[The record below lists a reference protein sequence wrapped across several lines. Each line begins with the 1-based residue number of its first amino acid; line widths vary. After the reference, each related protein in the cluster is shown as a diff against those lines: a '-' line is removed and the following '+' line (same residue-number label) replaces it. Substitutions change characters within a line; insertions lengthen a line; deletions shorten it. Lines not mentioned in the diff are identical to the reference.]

1 MTTRASDAY
10 HCRLMH
16 QKLFFGWDVP
26 GGFSSSF
33 LRVNWLLFYL
43 ALYVSLLLYI
53 CLFDMIVVCV
63 CFLIITK
70 KSFNVF
76 FRWGLS
82 GGDQDSLS
90 LFRWWW
96 WWCWFG
102 GGGDGGQPTLVLLVI
117 KKLHRLFYYFVFL
130 LSEFGWACV
139 CVCGV
144 EDFTITLS
152 AGQRQVPSIAPIT
165 EQGWS
170 NTCVCGA
177 STHWNITSI
186 NLIVQ
191 VNWAQL
197 LIIGDEIWLALN
209 GTTDLRASKNQSHW
223 LTRLEGFFQ
232 LYTSSIES
240 GGLFV
245 TARHVAFYPFS
256 AFLHTHRLGESVR
269 INIQLLLVLLN

>member
-70 KSFNVF
+70 KVLMFSFVEGWVAVI
-76 FRWGLS
+76 RIL
-82 GGDQDSLS
+82 SLS
-90 LFRWWW
+90 FGD
-96 WWCWFG
+96 G
-102 GGGDGGQPTLVLLVI
+102 GGGVGLVAVATVVSRLWSSSSSKNFTDFFITLS
-117 KKLHRLFYYFVFL
+117 FSFL
-130 LSEFGWACV
+130 SLGERV

-152 AGQRQVPSIAPIT
+152 AGQKQVPSIALIT

>member
-1 MTTRASDAY
+1 MFS
-10 HCRLMH
+10 
-16 QKLFFGWDVP
+16 FVEGWVAVIRI
-26 GGFSSSF
+26 
-33 LRVNWLLFYL
+33 L
-43 ALYVSLLLYI
+43 
-53 CLFDMIVVCV
+53 
-63 CFLIITK
+63 
-70 KSFNVF
+70 
-76 FRWGLS
+76 
-82 GGDQDSLS
+82 SLS
-90 LFRWWW
+90 LSVMVVVVLVWWRWRRWSADS
-96 WWCWFG
+96 G
-102 GGGDGGQPTLVLLVI
+102 PPRHQKTSQT
-117 KKLHRLFYYFVFL
+117 FL
-130 LSEFGWACV
+130 LLCLSPFWVWVSV

-152 AGQRQVPSIAPIT
+152 AGQKQVPSIAPIT